1 MKKLTNSLL
10 LSLTVIVTALSCG
23 KENAPSPKYSSV
35 LYVNASPAIITA
47 PTHSLLVDD
56 SLLSGSLV
64 IGYISTTGYLGLLP
78 GTHTFKVRHDIAPFN
93 IIATNGPNEYVENK
107 AYTVVGYDS
116 LSTSNTIRTMRLN
129 DDLGVP
135 DVNSAKMRF
144 WQLAPNFPSITA
156 NTIDVTFLRTSV
168 VPNDSITMSNKS
180 FPGATP
186 ILANFETFTT
196 IPSGSYTVKFKQP
209 ATQIV
214 LTSTPLTVN
223 RRKIYSLYL
232 TGTAGT
238 RPLGLGLVTH
248 F

>member
-1 MKKLTNSLL
+1 MKKLTNCLL
-10 LSLTVIVTALSCG
+10 LIISVIAITVGCG
-23 KENAPSPKYSSV
+23 KENPAAPKYSSV

-47 PTHSLLVDD
+47 PTHSVLIDD
-56 SLLSGSLV
+56 SLLTGSLV
-64 IGYISTTGYLGLLP
+64 LGYISTSGYLGLLP
-78 GTHTFKVRHDIAPFN
+78 GTHTVKVRQDLTPFN
-93 IIATNGPNEYVENK
+93 TISANGPSLFEVNK

-116 LSTSNTIRTMRLN
+116 LSTSNTIRTMKLN

-144 WQLAPNFPSITA
+144 WQLAPNYPSTTA
-156 NTIDVTFLRTSV
+156 NTVDVTFLRTSIT
-168 VPNDSITMSNKS
+168 PNDSVTLFNKT

-186 ILANFETFTT
+186 VTANFETFTT

-209 ATQIV
+209 ATQTVI
-214 LTSTPLTVN
+214 TTTALTVN

-232 TGTAGT
+232 TGTAGG
-238 RPLGLGLVTH
+238 RGLGLGLVTH